1 LVCSPHFD
9 SHLNATFGR
18 PGPGV
23 PVMSRG
29 CREVQCV
36 LAARIRGLGDWV
48 QGVCVRAL
56 QVILVVGVLVGR
68 ALRVIVGRV
77 GGAWRDGSVETRCD
91 VLSQWLGALRIA
103 VAN

>member
-1 LVCSPHFD
+1 
-9 SHLNATFGR
+9 
-18 PGPGV
+18 
-23 PVMSRG
+23 M
-29 CREVQCV
+29 

-77 GGAWRDGSVETRCD
+77 GGGMQRRLRRDAVRRAFAVVGRVENCGR
-91 VLSQWLGALRIA
+91 
-103 VAN
+103 

>member
-1 LVCSPHFD
+1 MVCSPHFD

-77 GGAWRDGSVETRCD
+77 GGGHAETAPSRR
-91 VLSQWLGALRIA
+91 GATCFRSGWA
-103 VAN
+103 R